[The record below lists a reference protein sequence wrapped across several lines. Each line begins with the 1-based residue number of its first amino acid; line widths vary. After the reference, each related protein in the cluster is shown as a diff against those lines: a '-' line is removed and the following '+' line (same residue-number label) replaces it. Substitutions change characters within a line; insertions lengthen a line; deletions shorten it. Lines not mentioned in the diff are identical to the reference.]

1 MWKKTSKRGVEWW
14 IEEVVRRNEG
24 RKSITTMWMR
34 GVEGWEDEETLERWE
49 RGNILEK
56 KS

>member
-1 MWKKTSKRGVEWW
+1 MWKKTSKRWDDWW

-34 GVEGWEDEETLERWE
+34 GEEGWEDEEALERWE

-56 KS
+56 K